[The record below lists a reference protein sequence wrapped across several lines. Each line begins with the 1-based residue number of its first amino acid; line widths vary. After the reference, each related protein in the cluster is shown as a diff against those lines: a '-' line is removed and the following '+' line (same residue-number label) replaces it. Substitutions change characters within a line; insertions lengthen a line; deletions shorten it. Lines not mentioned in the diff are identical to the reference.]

1 MAPNESIQFVNGAM
15 ADFNKMVTQEVEQR
29 CTQLRDENMSLR
41 DCLKE
46 VQRELIESVKFE
58 ADIGS
63 LNDQKIEFLRESIF
77 SMPLDGL
84 ESNHNLNLL
93 SKNFKVNMGL
103 LREVRA

>member
-1 MAPNESIQFVNGAM
+1 
-15 ADFNKMVTQEVEQR
+15 
-29 CTQLRDENMSLR
+29 MSLR

-46 VQRELIESVKFE
+46 IQRELIESVKFE

-63 LNDQKIEFLRESIF
+63 LNDKKIEFLRESIF

>member
-1 MAPNESIQFVNGAM
+1 
-15 ADFNKMVTQEVEQR
+15 
-29 CTQLRDENMSLR
+29 MSLR

-46 VQRELIESVKFE
+46 IQRELIESVKFE
-58 ADIGS
+58 ADIGC
-63 LNDQKIEFLRESIF
+63 LNDNDKKIEFLRESIF